1 MNKNDIISQDENE
14 LDYFL
19 GIIPD
24 ESKSDLFD
32 EWTIWEAY
40 VKGRLPNKHWSEVFD
55 NGVYHSLDVI
65 TAEGKKYEYYP
76 IANPQS
82 YQTVLQEY
90 LSTIEE
96 PKRSRNLIVEAA
108 IWSKRVEDLT
118 KYFYIVDGKHV
129 SIINPKLSVLGW
141 IFRILGSL
149 FLVAYIDRLGE
160 FSSSGLGIL
169 SKPFEYSLWVG
180 AWVLLWSPIYF
191 AYQRVKH
198 EKPIADQVKKHKDE
212 VAQARNYCMEKLNS
226 IPFVYA
232 RQQAG
237 LDIHFDAFAYM
248 VNVINQ
254 GRAYDLGQAQNMY
267 EDMIRT
273 EQLNYQV
280 QELQRKVDYNNKM
293 TTINTFTNLMK

>member
-1 MNKNDIISQDENE
+1 M
-14 LDYFL
+14 
-19 GIIPD
+19 
-24 ESKSDLFD
+24 
-32 EWTIWEAY
+32 
-40 VKGRLPNKHWSEVFD
+40 
-55 NGVYHSLDVI
+55 
-65 TAEGKKYEYYP
+65 
-76 IANPQS
+76 
-82 YQTVLQEY
+82 
-90 LSTIEE
+90 
-96 PKRSRNLIVEAA
+96 
-108 IWSKRVEDLT
+108 
-118 KYFYIVDGKHV
+118 
-129 SIINPKLSVLGW
+129 GW

-248 VNVINQ
+248 VNVIDQ

-267 EDMIRT
+267 EDLIRT
-273 EQLNYQV
+273 EQLNHQF